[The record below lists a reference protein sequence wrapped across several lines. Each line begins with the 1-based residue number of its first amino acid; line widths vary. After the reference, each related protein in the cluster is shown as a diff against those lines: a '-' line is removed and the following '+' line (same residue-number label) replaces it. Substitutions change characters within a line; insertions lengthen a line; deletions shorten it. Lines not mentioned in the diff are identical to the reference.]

1 VPNTLLVISD
11 LSRLECRVKS
21 LRENNRD
28 LLDSYD
34 QFFREVVHQ
43 IVPLTTDVI
52 DLAMEIHANFGFAT
66 PDALHLAAAIEAN
79 CDTFFTNDQRLQR
92 FHRIR
97 VVVVSVST

>member
-1 VPNTLLVISD
+1 
-11 LSRLECRVKS
+11 
-21 LRENNRD
+21 
-28 LLDSYD
+28 
-34 QFFREVVHQ
+34 
-43 IVPLTTDVI
+43 
-52 DLAMEIHANFGFAT
+52 MEIHANFGFAT